1 VRPRRIR
8 RVIGGGVPAR
18 AAIRCGARTPIR
30 DGAHDA
36 VPAGMRR
43 DRASCD
49 FSYEKRDARVAI
61 ARAIAHRSPTSR
73 HAKSCASALRD
84 PAPIASYT
92 IANHASHPAS

>member
-18 AAIRCGARTPIR
+18 AAIRVGARPAMR
-30 DGAHDA
+30 DDAHDA
-36 VPAGMRR
+36 APAGMHR

-49 FSYEKRDARVAI
+49 FSYEKRDVRVAI
-61 ARAIAHRSPTSR
+61 ARAIAQHSPTSR

-84 PAPIASYT
+84 PASIASYA
-92 IANHASHPAS
+92 IVNHASHPAS

>member
-1 VRPRRIR
+1 VHPRRIR

-18 AAIRCGARTPIR
+18 AAIRCGARTPMR

-36 VPAGMRR
+36 APAGRPR

-61 ARAIAHRSPTSR
+61 ARALAHHSPTPR

-84 PAPIASYT
+84 PAPFVSNT